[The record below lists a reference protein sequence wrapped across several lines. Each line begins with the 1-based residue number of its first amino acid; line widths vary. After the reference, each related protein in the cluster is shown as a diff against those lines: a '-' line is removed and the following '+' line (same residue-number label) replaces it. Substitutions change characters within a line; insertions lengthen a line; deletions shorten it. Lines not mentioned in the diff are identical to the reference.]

1 METKKIKT
9 DIEGLDFVLE
19 GGIPAGSTII
29 FMGAPGTGKTTLVQ
43 NIIFNKAKE
52 GQRTLYITTLGEPL
66 HKLIRF
72 QSSFSFFQEDLIEE
86 KIFFRDVSD
95 KIYSGDIDSLIQ
107 LIDREVKNVQ
117 PNFLVIDSIKSIR
130 EFLNDD
136 KEFRKLIFNF
146 SAKLAVWDV
155 TAFFL
160 GEYTEEDIFRFPEYS
175 VVDGIIHLYG
185 LQEVRFQKR
194 YLRVLKLRGSGFMP
208 GQHLFTITKDGISVY
223 PRVKPH
229 VSQIIYKVEET
240 KESLG
245 VKEID
250 NLLEGGVR
258 RGSIVLATGPTG
270 VGKTTLSLFFA
281 KAAADKGE
289 VTLMINFEETPDI
302 LKYYAIQIGLDLP
315 EDKVY
320 YEFISPVE
328 VDLEYEAYKIF
339 QMLEEKNI
347 SRLVLDSL
355 NSFYL
360 AAHNDRL
367 YRDFLWGLLN
377 ILRKRGVTSYLALE
391 TENLP
396 REVVF
401 SDVNISILSD
411 VIITMA
417 YVYSN
422 SEIKRALT
430 ILKARGQNHDKTF
443 REFEI
448 TPKGIKIG
456 NPVKISSTL

>member
-1 METKKIKT
+1 
-9 DIEGLDFVLE
+9 
-19 GGIPAGSTII
+19 
-29 FMGAPGTGKTTLVQ
+29 
-43 NIIFNKAKE
+43 
-52 GQRTLYITTLGEPL
+52 
-66 HKLIRF
+66 
-72 QSSFSFFQEDLIEE
+72 
-86 KIFFRDVSD
+86 
-95 KIYSGDIDSLIQ
+95 
-107 LIDREVKNVQ
+107 
-117 PNFLVIDSIKSIR
+117 
-130 EFLNDD
+130 
-136 KEFRKLIFNF
+136 
-146 SAKLAVWDV
+146 
-155 TAFFL
+155 
-160 GEYTEEDIFRFPEYS
+160 
-175 VVDGIIHLYG
+175 
-185 LQEVRFQKR
+185 
-194 YLRVLKLRGSGFMP
+194 MP

-223 PRVKPH
+223 PRVKPN

-302 LKYYAIQIGLDLP
+302 LRYYATQIGLDLP

-328 VDLEYEAYKIF
+328 VDLEYEAHKIF

-360 AAHNDRL
+360 ATHSDRL
-367 YRDFLWGLLN
+367 YRDFLWGLLS
-377 ILRKRGVTSYLALE
+377 ILRKMGITTYLSLE

-411 VIITMA
+411 AIITMA
-417 YVYSN
+417 YVYSD

-456 NPVKISSTL
+456 KSVKISSIL

>member
-1 METKKIKT
+1 
-9 DIEGLDFVLE
+9 
-19 GGIPAGSTII
+19 
-29 FMGAPGTGKTTLVQ
+29 
-43 NIIFNKAKE
+43 
-52 GQRTLYITTLGEPL
+52 
-66 HKLIRF
+66 
-72 QSSFSFFQEDLIEE
+72 
-86 KIFFRDVSD
+86 
-95 KIYSGDIDSLIQ
+95 
-107 LIDREVKNVQ
+107 
-117 PNFLVIDSIKSIR
+117 
-130 EFLNDD
+130 
-136 KEFRKLIFNF
+136 
-146 SAKLAVWDV
+146 
-155 TAFFL
+155 
-160 GEYTEEDIFRFPEYS
+160 
-175 VVDGIIHLYG
+175 

-223 PRVKPH
+223 PRVKPN

-302 LKYYAIQIGLDLP
+302 LRYYATQIGLDLP

-328 VDLEYEAYKIF
+328 VDLEYEAHKIF

-360 AAHNDRL
+360 ATHSDRL
-367 YRDFLWGLLN
+367 YRDFLWGLLS
-377 ILRKRGVTSYLALE
+377 ILRKMGITTYLSLE

-411 VIITMA
+411 AIITMA
-417 YVYSN
+417 YVYSD

-456 NPVKISSTL
+456 KSVKISSIL